1 MMDKHVF
8 DLDQLLDEVND
19 MIEERIALEGGNTNE
34 W

>member
-8 DLDQLLDEVND
+8 DLDQLLDEAND
-19 MIEERIALEGGNTNE
+19 MIEERIDLEGGNTNE